1 VKQETNLG
9 TLSLIEQSSSTM
21 IRKRKIIETISPE
34 HNSSI
39 KGKQGRGL
47 SGEAQNIKQQRFLQH
62 TFALP

>member
-1 VKQETNLG
+1 MKQGTNLG

-34 HNSSI
+34 RNSSI

-47 SGEAQNIKQQRFLQH
+47 LGDAQNIKQQRFLQQ
-62 TFALP
+62 TFTLP